1 MLKSR
6 YLSRFAARGFFAL
19 FLSLGGD
26 PAEALYDV
34 KPGEIPGRPGTI
46 IRIWPLEG
54 GGPGNSDAFRFLYR
68 STGLKG
74 EPIPVSG
81 AIFIPSGPAPNGG
94 RNVIAWAHPTSGVAP
109 ACAPSLYPD
118 RAGLIW
124 NLKDMLSMGYVVV
137 ATDYPGLG
145 TDGIHPY
152 LIGESAGRAVLD
164 SVRAAQH
171 FRNSGASNRF
181 AVWGHSEGG
190 HAALFTGELA
200 ARYAPDLKL
209 IGVAAAAPATYL
221 VELLEA
227 DAATEQDLIA
237 MALLSWT
244 KLENVPPET
253 IVEPA
258 ALSAFNKTARDCLTS
273 IAQFEILEKDEKP
286 LQTGKFIKINPSKTE
301 PWKGIMVR
309 NSPGH
314 APAGAPV
321 FIAQGTA
328 DTTVDPHVTKR
339 FAKALCAK
347 GERVMFVELPG
358 VSHIFVARD
367 AAPTAIRWMHDRFRG
382 VPAPSSCHR

>member
-1 MLKSR
+1 MLG
-6 YLSRFAARGFFAL
+6 LSPLSKLAASTTLAL
-19 FLSLGGD
+19 FLSFGGD
-26 PAEALYDV
+26 RAEALYDV
-34 KPGEIPGRPGTI
+34 GPKEIPGKPGTI
-46 IRIWPLEG
+46 IRVWPLVG
-54 GGPGNSDAFRFLYR
+54 GGPDNSDAFRFLYR
-68 STGLKG
+68 STSPKG

-81 AIFIPSGPAPNGG
+81 AIFIPSGPVPPGG

-109 ACAPSLYPD
+109 ECAPSLYPD

-124 NLKDMLSMGYVVV
+124 NLADMLRKGYVVV

-200 ARYAPDLKL
+200 ARYAPELKL
-209 IGVAAAAPATYL
+209 VGVAAAAPATYL
-221 VELLEA
+221 VELFED
-227 DAATEQDLIA
+227 DAKTEQDLIA

-244 KLENVPPET
+244 RLENVSPAT
-253 IVEPA
+253 IVEP
-258 ALSAFNKTARDCLTS
+258 SVMPAFNATARGCLTS
-273 IAQFEILEKDEKP
+273 IAQFQALERSEKP
-286 LQTGKFIKINPSKTE
+286 LQAERFLKIDPTKTE
-301 PWKGIMVR
+301 PWKGIMLR
-309 NSPGH
+309 NSPGR
-314 APAGAPV
+314 ARAGAPV

-328 DTTVDPHVTKR
+328 DTTVNPQVTKQ

-347 GERVMFVELPG
+347 GERVIFVSLPG
-358 VSHIFVARD
+358 VSHIFAARD
-367 AAPTAIRWMHDRFRG
+367 SAPTAIKWMDDRFKG
-382 VPAPSSCHR
+382 VPAPSSCQ